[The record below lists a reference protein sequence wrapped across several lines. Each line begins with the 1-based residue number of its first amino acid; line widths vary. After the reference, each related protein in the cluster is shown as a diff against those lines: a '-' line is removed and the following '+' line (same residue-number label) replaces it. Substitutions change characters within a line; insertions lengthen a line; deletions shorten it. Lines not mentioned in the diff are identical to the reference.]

1 MKEAGLC
8 PVGTSPLVDLSMN
21 AKNLRCLLFVVLVFL
36 LSLFVACTTDQ
47 LATKEKKPK
56 GPLTAEERSRRETEN
71 RVLESS
77 WYEGAD
83 YHRGKG
89 DSGGIDVGEWMR
101 TRKEMKA
108 QQEETEKRLAKLEKQ
123 AGKQQATE
131 PQAQGVG
138 SQSTTAVVAPVA
150 GANKGAKS
158 QRGLR
163 FKVVIVFMPETY
175 GSSTELKTPLVDG
188 VRKQFA
194 GHPWFLLVE
203 PEEAEEVLAQQGLSV
218 RQENKAK
225 IARTLGVYPAARLVL
240 FLDKVA
246 LDRKGNKMQGRLDY
260 TLVGGFSGRTISQD
274 QRIISA
280 DHNAAA
286 KGELLRALLAQ
297 TVADLQKRAATYGW
311 STRVAMVE
319 GKDIYLS
326 AGKASGLNQGDMFAI
341 YGPGKEIIHPIAK
354 VSMGFQR
361 GPYKG
366 MVKVVNLFGGDAS
379 EATVVDGPG
388 TIQVNDIVT
397 LPEE

>member
-1 MKEAGLC
+1 MQARR
-8 PVGTSPLVDLSMN
+8 
-21 AKNLRCLLFVVLVFL
+21 LRYFL
-36 LSLFVACTTDQ
+36 LVLLIMVGCMLAACTTDQ
-47 LATKEKKPK
+47 LATKEKKPE
-56 GPLTAEERSRRETEN
+56 GPLTAEEKSRRETEN

-77 WYEGAD
+77 WYESSD
-83 YHRGKG
+83 YHTQQDGE
-89 DSGGIDVGEWMR
+89 GGIDVGEWMR

-108 QQEETEKRLAKLEKQ
+108 EQEETEKRLAKLEKK
-123 AGKQQATE
+123 AGKQQAPE
-131 PQAQGVG
+131 PQVQDVG
-138 SQSTTAVVAPVA
+138 SQSTAAVAAPVA

-163 FKVVIVFMPETY
+163 FKVAIVFMPETY
-175 GSSTELKTPLVDG
+175 GSGTEPKTPLVDG

-194 GHPWFLLVE
+194 GHPWLLLVE

-246 LDRKGNKMQGRLDY
+246 LDRKGNKVQGRLDY
-260 TLVGGFSGRTISQD
+260 TVVDGFSGRTINRD

-280 DHNAAA
+280 DHSAAE

-297 TVADLQKRAATYGW
+297 AVVDLEKRAAKYGW

-319 GKDIYLS
+319 SKNIYLS

-366 MVKVVNLFGGDAS
+366 MVKVVNLFGRDAS
-379 EATVVDGPG
+379 EATVVAGPG
-388 TIQVNDIVT
+388 TIEVNDIVT

>member
-1 MKEAGLC
+1 
-8 PVGTSPLVDLSMN
+8 MN
-21 AKNLRCLLFVVLVFL
+21 AKSFRCLLFVVLIFL
-36 LSLFVACTTDQ
+36 LCLVVACSTDQ
-47 LATKEKKPK
+47 LAKKENKPK
-56 GPLTAEERSRRETEN
+56 GPLTAEERSRREEEA

-83 YHRGKG
+83 YHRGRD
-89 DSGGIDVGEWMR
+89 DSGAVDAGEWLR

-108 QQEETEKRLAKLEKQ
+108 QQEETEKRLAKLEKK

-138 SQSTTAVVAPVA
+138 SQSTAAVAAPVA
-150 GANKGAKS
+150 AANKGAKS
-158 QRGLR
+158 QQPLR
-163 FKVVIVFMPETY
+163 FKVAFVFLPETY
-175 GSSTELKTPLVDG
+175 GSGTEPKTPLVDG

-203 PEEAEEVLAQQGLSV
+203 PEEAEEILAQQGLSV
-218 RQENKAK
+218 RQENKTK

-246 LDRKGNKMQGRLDY
+246 LDRKDNKMQGRLDY
-260 TLVGGFSGRTISQD
+260 TLVDGFSGRTISRD

-280 DHNAAA
+280 DQTAAE

-297 TVADLQKRAATYGW
+297 AVVELEKRAAKYGW

-319 GKDIYLS
+319 SKNIYLS
-326 AGKASGLNQGDMFAI
+326 AGKASGLKQGDMFAI

-366 MVKVVNLFGGDAS
+366 MVKVVNLFGRDAS
-379 EATVVDGPG
+379 EATVVSGPG
-388 TIQVNDIVT
+388 TIEVNDIVI
-397 LPEE
+397 LPEEQG

>member
-1 MKEAGLC
+1 MQARRL
-8 PVGTSPLVDLSMN
+8 PY
-21 AKNLRCLLFVVLVFL
+21 FL
-36 LSLFVACTTDQ
+36 LGLLIVVVWMVAACTTDQ

-56 GPLTAEERSRRETEN
+56 GPLTAEERSRRERED

-77 WYEGAD
+77 WYESSD
-83 YHRGKG
+83 YHTQKDGE
-89 DSGGIDVGEWMR
+89 GGIDVGEWMR
-101 TRKEMKA
+101 NRKEMKA

-123 AGKQQATE
+123 AGKQQAAETE
-131 PQAQGVG
+131 VQGVG
-138 SQSTTAVVAPVA
+138 SQSTAAVAAPVA
-150 GANKGAKS
+150 GANRGAKS
-158 QRGLR
+158 QQDLR
-163 FKVVIVFMPETY
+163 FKVAIVFMPETY
-175 GSSTELKTPLVDG
+175 GSDTEVKTAVVDG

-194 GHPWFLLVE
+194 GHPWLFLVE
-203 PEEAEEVLAQQGLSV
+203 PEEAEEILDQQGLSV

-260 TLVGGFSGRTISQD
+260 TVVDGFSGRTISRDEGIVSTD
-274 QRIISA
+274 QG
-280 DHNAAA
+280 AAE

-297 TVADLQKRAATYGW
+297 AVVDLEKRAAKYGW

-319 GKDIYLS
+319 SKNIYLS

-366 MVKVVNLFGGDAS
+366 MVKVSNLFGGDAS
-379 EATVVDGPG
+379 EATVVAGPG

-397 LPEE
+397 LPEEQE

>member
-1 MKEAGLC
+1 
-8 PVGTSPLVDLSMN
+8 MN
-21 AKNLRCLLFVVLVFL
+21 VKSFRFLLFVVLIFL
-36 LSLFVACTTDQ
+36 PCLVVACTTDQ
-47 LATKEKKPK
+47 LATKEKKPT
-56 GPLTAEERSRRETEN
+56 GSLTAEERSRREQED

-77 WYEGAD
+77 WYESSD
-83 YHRGKG
+83 YHTQKDGE
-89 DSGGIDVGEWMR
+89 GGIDVGEWMR

-138 SQSTTAVVAPVA
+138 SQSTAAVAAPVVAE
-150 GANKGAKS
+150 NKGAKS
-158 QRGLR
+158 QQGLR
-163 FKVVIVFMPETY
+163 FKVALVFMEETY
-175 GSSTELKTPLVDG
+175 RTGTELQTPLVDG

-203 PEEAEEVLAQQGLSV
+203 PEEAEEILAQQGLSV

-225 IARTLGVYPAARLVL
+225 IARTLGVYPATRLVL
-240 FLDKVA
+240 FMDKIA
-246 LDRKGNKMQGRLDY
+246 LDRKGNKVQGRLDY
-260 TLVGGFSGRTISQD
+260 TVVDGFSGRTISRD
-274 QRIISA
+274 QRIVSA
-280 DHNAAA
+280 DKGAAE

-297 TVADLQKRAATYGW
+297 TVADLEKRAATYGW

-319 GKDIYLS
+319 SKNVYLS
-326 AGKASGLNQGDMFAI
+326 AGKASGLKEGDMFAI

-366 MVKVVNLFGGDAS
+366 MVKVSNLFGGDAS
-379 EATVVDGPG
+379 EATVVAGPG
-388 TIQVNDIVT
+388 TIEVNDVVT